1 MYFHQLLL
9 LIIHKFHGERSS
21 TAPFY
26 LLKGK
31 KSGQT
36 IQDVTYFNLHPFFSL
51 YPKLSKEEYN
61 VEVTKLLSN
70 EFIEMNE
77 SSISLTEKG
86 FLQMNSNRKPLYN
99 GWLYRGNEVVFWNR
113 IELVVQTLS
122 NFQADEKRFVPNQ
135 KNQLVHQFVRSYL
148 VMKNFQDSAFVIEF
162 KKQIEQ
168 LLVSPIF
175 EDIHRELF
183 VYRLSG
189 YDKSGMTWEQ
199 LARYYNLSIL
209 DVKLL
214 FIEGLHIALAAITK
228 ERYPDLY
235 AITKDIE
242 VMTPLTDSAMKT
254 YRLWEKGYNIHEIA
268 EMRFLK
274 INTIEDHIIEIVSIK
289 QDFPIVDFMN
299 EEQVRKVV
307 QTSKEL
313 QTKKLKKIREQF
325 PELSFFQIRLALTK
339 GEVVNG

>member
-51 YPKLSKEEYN
+51 YPKLSKEEYD
-61 VEVTKLLSN
+61 VEVSKLLSN
-70 EFIEMNE
+70 EYIEIKE

-86 FLQMNSNRKPLYN
+86 VLQMNSMHKPLYN
-99 GWLYRGNEVVFWNR
+99 GWLYRGNELIFWGR
-113 IELVVQTLS
+113 VELVVQTLS

-135 KNQLVHQFVRSYL
+135 KNQAIQQFVKLYL
-148 VMKNFQDSAFVIEF
+148 LARNFQDSIFVIEF
-162 KKQIEQ
+162 KKQLEQ
-168 LLVSPIF
+168 LLYSPIF

-189 YDKSGMTWEQ
+189 MDKSGMTWEQ
-199 LARYYNLSIL
+199 LARYYNKSIL
-209 DVKLL
+209 DVKFI
-214 FIEGLHIALAAITK
+214 FIECLHIALTAITK
-228 ERYPDLY
+228 EKYSHLY
-235 AITKDIE
+235 ALTYDIE

-254 YRLWEKGYNIHEIA
+254 YRIWEKGYTINEIA

-289 QDFPIVDFMN
+289 HDFPITSFIN
-299 EEQVRKVV
+299 EEQVQKVL

-313 QTKKLKKIREQF
+313 QTKKLKRIREKF

-339 GEVVNG
+339 GEVLNG